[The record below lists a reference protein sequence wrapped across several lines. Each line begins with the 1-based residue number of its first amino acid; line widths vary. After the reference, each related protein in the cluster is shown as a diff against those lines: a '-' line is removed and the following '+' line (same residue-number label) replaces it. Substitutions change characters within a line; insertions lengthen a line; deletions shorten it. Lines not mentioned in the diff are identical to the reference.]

1 MAAEVKEFYKI
12 LGVSMILNVIPL
24 EKLTGDSYGPTG

>member
-1 MAAEVKEFYKI
+1 MVKEKKFYDI

-24 EKLTGDSYGPTG
+24 EELIGDSYGPIG